1 MDLKGI
7 AFDFNG
13 TLVWD
18 TPYHNKAFDIFLEK
32 HQISLT
38 DEEKTVKIH
47 GKTNPD
53 IMRGLFGRELSAE
66 EIVHFSEEKELIYQE
81 LIVSD
86 LKWADG
92 VEELF
97 ARLKAQQTP
106 FTIATSSDIINIRF
120 YFKELK
126 LDKWF
131 SMEKI
136 VFNDGTLKGKPDP
149 EIFLRAAQSLQLQPS
164 EMMVLEDSKAG
175 IIAAERAQAGK
186 IIIVDSNNDD
196 YSGFPHPII
205 RHFSEF
211 DPAVYGL

>member
-1 MDLKGI
+1 MSLKGVV
-7 AFDFNG
+7 FDFNG

-32 HQISLT
+32 HHISLT
-38 DEEKTVKIH
+38 DEEKSVKIH

-53 IMRGLFGRELSAE
+53 IMRGLFDRELNQQ
-66 EIVHFSEEKELIYQE
+66 EIELFSREKELIYQD
-81 LIVSD
+81 LIIND
-86 LKWADG
+86 LRFAEG

-97 ARLKAQQTP
+97 EELKNKHVP

-131 SMEKI
+131 SIEKI
-136 VFNDGTLKGKPDP
+136 VYNDGTLKGKPDP
-149 EIFLRAAQSLQLQPS
+149 EIFLRAANRLGLDST
-164 EMMVLEDSKAG
+164 EIMVFEDSKAG
-175 IIAAERAQAGK
+175 IIAAERARAGE